1 MPVSTEEIQITT
13 AKGAKMGA
21 YVARPGTP
29 GRLPAVIVFMEIFGV
44 NDHIR
49 DVTRRVAAEGYV
61 AIAPDFFYR
70 TAPGIQ
76 LGYDEQGMNT
86 GIGNLMKLQA
96 DEMIADA
103 KDTLAYLRSQPDVEG
118 EKIGAMG
125 FCIGG
130 HMTYLVA
137 CETDIVAAASYYGGG
152 IAAPQ
157 GPGGAPSTLT
167 RTSKIRGR
175 IQCYFGGKDAMIPGD
190 QVEAVRAALAKAG
203 VDHSVDVYPDADHG
217 FHCDQRASYH
227 AASAKDAWSKTLA
240 LFEQRLKGK
249 DGKR

>member
-1 MPVSTEEIQITT
+1 MAVQTEEIAIQTSS
-13 AKGAKMGA
+13 GAKMGA
-21 YVARPGTP
+21 YLARPDGP
-29 GRLPAVIVFMEIFGV
+29 GRKPAVIVFMEIFGV

-61 AIAPDFFYR
+61 AIAPDFFHR
-70 TAPGIQ
+70 TAPGVQ

-96 DEMIADA
+96 DQMIADA
-103 KDTLAYLRSQPDVEG
+103 KDTLAYLRGRTDVEG
-118 EKIGAMG
+118 AKIGAMG

-137 CETDIVAAASYYGGG
+137 CETDVVAAAAYYGGG

-157 GPGGAPSTLT
+157 GPGGAVSTLS
-167 RTSKIRGR
+167 RTPKIKGR
-175 IQCYFGGKDAMIPGD
+175 IQCYFGAQDAMIPLE
-190 QVEAVRAALAKAG
+190 QVDAVRQALAKAG
-203 VDHSVDVYPDADHG
+203 VDHAVEVYAEADHG

-227 AASAKDAWSKTLA
+227 AASAKDAWAKTLA
-240 LFEQRLKGK
+240 LFEKKLKGK
-249 DGKR
+249 G

>member
-1 MPVSTEEIQITT
+1 MSITTEQIQIPTS
-13 AKGAKMGA
+13 KGAKMGA
-21 YVARPGTP
+21 YLARPAAP
-29 GRLPAVIVFMEIFGV
+29 GRLPAVMVFMEIFGV

-61 AIAPDFFYR
+61 AIAPDYFHR
-70 TAPGIQ
+70 TAPGLE
-76 LGYDEQGMNT
+76 LGYDAKGMET
-86 GIGNLMKLQA
+86 GIGNLMKLTA
-96 DEMIADA
+96 DEMLSDA
-103 KDTLAYLRSQPDVEG
+103 KDTLAYLRSRPDVSG
-118 EKIGAMG
+118 DKIGAMG

-157 GPGGAPSTLT
+157 GPGGAPSTLS
-167 RTSKIRGR
+167 RTPKIRGR
-175 IQCYFGGKDAMIPGD
+175 IQCYFGAQDGMIPLD
-190 QVEAVRAALAKAG
+190 QVDAVRAALVKAG

-217 FHCDQRASYH
+217 FHCDQRATYH

-240 LFEQRLKGK
+240 LFAHELKGA
-249 DGKR
+249 